1 MSNWSEQLQ
10 DIGFEKTKQAD
21 GAVSFHYQ
29 ASHRRASFWTQ
40 ITVKQVGR
48 PSPDSWQVTYSRA
61 ELQIGIWK
69 IHNAVKNMDVIV
81 YTNDGAMINDIQE
94 KMQRKANSPA
104 KNQQLKRSIPDLF
117 GTSTSIAAGRRSP
130 KPKRCHNYLK

>member
-81 YTNDGAMINDIQE
+81 YTNDGIMINDIQE
-94 KMQRKANSPA
+94 KMQRKPTLLQKISN
-104 KNQQLKRSIPDLF
+104 
-117 GTSTSIAAGRRSP
+117 
-130 KPKRCHNYLK
+130 